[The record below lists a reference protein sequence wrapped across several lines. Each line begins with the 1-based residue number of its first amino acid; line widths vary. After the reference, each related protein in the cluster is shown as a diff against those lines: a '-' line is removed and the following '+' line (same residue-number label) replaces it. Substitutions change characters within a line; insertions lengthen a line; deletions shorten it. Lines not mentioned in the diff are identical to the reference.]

1 MTDILSSNTDLTNFL
16 SVQLKLQNIF
26 LAIMVSY
33 QSLTSMLT
41 LKPKQDLLL
50 VVRPFLSKTLSRITR
65 LKCQD
70 MLVTCP

>member
-65 LKCQD
+65 LKYQD